1 MIKGSTIAK
10 SGLPKPQ
17 QVLDLA
23 AGRMVLLCNKRGIA
37 YLNIPRRIFLTPCK
51 PPLRHISR
59 LGQEDDKALFQLFS
73 PAKVGQKQQSRTS
86 GFCKLRIFTID

>member
-23 AGRMVLLCNKRGIA
+23 AGRMVLLCKKEA
-37 YLNIPRRIFLTPCK
+37 SRILTS
-51 PPLRHISR
+51 HVAS
-59 LGQEDDKALFQLFS
+59 F
-73 PAKVGQKQQSRTS
+73 
-86 GFCKLRIFTID
+86 